1 MKKDIFY
8 LVPLVLL
15 VASCTQKKMEDIVP
29 NKVAPI
35 KVLPFQSI
43 ELNDLSTFKPVSENW
58 KTVGKVYADKSKSDR
73 FTTYE
78 GSGVLVN
85 SPTDSAKDNLF
96 TAFTHGDIE
105 LELDVMM
112 HIGSNSGLYFQS
124 RYEVQLFDSWGV
136 AKPGFVDMGG
146 IYERWDAN
154 KEKGLEGY
162 EGHPPKVNA
171 AKSPGLWQHMK
182 VVFHAP
188 KFDAYG
194 TKLKNAVFEEV
205 WLNGV
210 LIQEN
215 IEVTGPTRAAAFDNE
230 TDLAPL
236 MIQGDHGPVAFK
248 NIKYKLYGDHKITFS
263 DLTVKAYE
271 SPDKYVSSLDSLE
284 VLYKRKTDSISPI
297 TMVDRNGRTILEYEG
312 MMGIPKEGDYLFD
325 MKVNG
330 GAILVIDSDTLI
342 DRNGNYSVDSL
353 GLGKVYLKKGTVPFS
368 LVYNKHAPWIRG
380 FELYVEGPEMQ
391 RYSIQQP
398 NTLADDP
405 INSTEFMIDV
415 TNEPVTQRSFW
426 MHEGVKRTHC
436 IAVGLPRGIHY
447 SYDLQAGSLLQ
458 LWDGD
463 FLDATEMWLSRGE
476 KQLATARGFTVSI
489 HGDPE
494 FAFLAEEGS
503 AWPQIIG
510 EDADYKQLGYEF
522 DEKGAPTFVNK
533 IKNTMI
539 SNQFIP
545 SEGKRMMKRSISV
558 DGDAEI
564 WHKIADG
571 EHIEQLPDGSFVVN
585 NESYFVDF
593 TANSSLKAIIRNSMG
608 KDELLVKIPSG
619 KQNMNYEIIW

>member
-1 MKKDIFY
+1 MKKFTGY
-8 LVPLVLL
+8 LVLAILL
-15 VASCTQKKMEDIVP
+15 FASCKEQKKEVMVP
-29 NKVAPI
+29 TKAVPMKA
-35 KVLPFQSI
+35 LPFQSI
-43 ELNDLSTFKPVSENW
+43 DLSDLGTFEQVTENW
-58 KTVGKVYADKSKSDR
+58 KTVGNVYADRSKSDR

-85 SPTDSAKDNLF
+85 NPMDGAKDNLF
-96 TAFTHGDIE
+96 TIFEHGDME

-112 HIGSNSGLYFQS
+112 HVGSNSGLYFQS
-124 RYEVQLFDSWGV
+124 RYEIQLYDSWGIV
-136 AKPGFVDMGG
+136 EPGFVDMGG
-146 IYERWDAN
+146 IYERWDAT

-171 AKSPGLWQHMK
+171 AKSPGLWQHIK

-188 KFDAYG
+188 KFDAFG
-194 TKLKNAVFEEV
+194 TKIKNAVFEEV

-215 IEVTGPTRAAAFDNE
+215 SEVTGPTRAAAFDNE
-230 TDLAPL
+230 TVSAPL

-271 SPDKYVSSLDSLE
+271 SPDKYISSLDSLE
-284 VLYKRKTDSISPI
+284 VLYYKKTDSISPI

-330 GAILVIDSDTLI
+330 GAILVIDKDTLI
-342 DRNGNYSVDSL
+342 DRNGNYTFDSL
-353 GLGKVYLKKGTVPFS
+353 GLGKVNLKKGSVPFR

-405 INSTEFMIDV
+405 MNSTDFLIDV

-436 IAVGLPRGIHY
+436 IAVGLPQGIHY

-476 KQLATARGFTVSI
+476 KQLAASRGFTISI

-494 FAFLAEEGS
+494 FAFLPEEGA
-503 AWPQIIG
+503 AWPQTIE
-510 EDADYKQLGYEF
+510 EDADYRQLGYEF
-522 DEKGAPTFVNK
+522 DEKGAPTFMNK
-533 IKNTMI
+533 IKNTLI

-545 SEGKRMMKRSISV
+545 SAEKRMMNRSISV

-571 EHIEQLPDGSFVVN
+571 EHIEQLPDGTFVVN
-585 NESYFVDF
+585 DESYFVDF
-593 TANSSLKAIIRNSMG
+593 TANSSLKAVIRNSMG
-608 KDELLVKIPSG
+608 KDELVVKIPAG
-619 KQNMNYEIIW
+619 KQNMNYTIIW

>member
-58 KTVGKVYADKSKSDR
+58 KAVGKVYADKSKSDR

-96 TAFTHGDIE
+96 TTFTHGDIE

-312 MMGIPKEGDYLFD
+312 MMGIPNEGDYLFD

-436 IAVGLPRGIHY
+436 IAVGLPQGIHY